1 MERFLIIQTAFLGDL
16 VLTLPVIQVL
26 KKEFP
31 QSSVDLLLIPSTYDA
46 VKDNPLIAET
56 IIYDKRSGS
65 AGDLL
70 SLGRKLKEK
79 SYDVL
84 ISPHRSAR
92 SAMLGKLAGA
102 KKSISFDTS
111 SLSFLYGDTVNYRK
125 DVHEILRN
133 LDLLRPLGIA
143 VDEIVKP
150 EMYTGETEKN
160 IAGRILHD
168 LKLTD
173 KKFIAVAHGSVWNTK
188 RFPEEKFSSVISK
201 ITDAGI
207 DAVLVGGK
215 EDTASSERI
224 SSQVNSTLLRN
235 LTGKLSIQVS
245 SEIIRWASLLLT
257 NDSAPLHI
265 GNAVNTTVFAIFGST
280 VPAFG
285 FFPYNKEDRVYE
297 VNGLDCRPCG
307 IHGRTKCPIGTLEC
321 MYRIDDQ
328 RIAADI
334 IASIGQE

>member
-1 MERFLIIQTAFLGDL
+1 MKRFLIIQTAFLGDL

-31 QSSVDLLLIPSTYDA
+31 QSSIDLLLIPPTYDA

-65 AGDLL
+65 ARDLL

-102 KKSISFDTS
+102 EKSISFDTS

-133 LDLLRPLGIA
+133 LDLLRPLGISR
-143 VDEIVKP
+143 DEIVRP
-150 EMYTGETEKN
+150 DMYIGETEKN
-160 IAGRILHD
+160 IAGRLMQD
-168 LKLTD
+168 LRLTD
-173 KKFIAVAHGSVWNTK
+173 KKFVAVAHGSVWNTK
-188 RFPEEKFSSVISK
+188 RFPEEKFASVISK

-215 EDTASSERI
+215 DDTASSERI
-224 SSQVNSTLLRN
+224 SSLVNSALLRN

-245 SEIIRWASLLLT
+245 SEIIRRASLLLT

-265 GNAVNTTVFAIFGST
+265 GNAVNTTVFAVFGST

-285 FFPYNKEDRVYE
+285 FYPYGKEDKVYE

-334 IASIGQE
+334 IASIGKE